1 MIVLG
6 LTGSIGMGKSTAAG
20 MLRRLGVP
28 LFDADAVVHRLLGPG
43 GEAVARGRGGCF
55 PGCAT
60 RPARSTG
67 AGSDSA
73 CSAIRRRCGGS
84 RRSCTRWC
92 VPAETRFVG
101 QARARRESLVVLD
114 IPLLFETGG
123 PSACDY
129 VLVVSAPARVQ
140 RERVM
145 RRPGMTES
153 RFASILRAQ
162 MPDREKRRRADFVVP
177 TGLGRGLTFR
187 RLRRVVSR
195 AAAGCEGP
203 CGAAQHGEED
213 DARNRDRHRDHRP
226 RSRVTDTAS
235 SRSPASN

>member
-6 LTGSIGMGKSTAAG
+6 LTGSIGMGKSTAAAHAAAA
-20 MLRRLGVP
+20 RRP
-28 LFDADAVVHRLLGPG
+28 AVRRRCRRASAAGAGRRG
-43 GEAVARGRGGCF
+43 GGSGRGGCF

-73 CSAIRRRCGGS
+73 CLAIRRHCGGS

-92 VPAETRFVG
+92 AGPKRGLSDRRGRGAKAWSCSTSRSYTRPARPT
-101 QARARRESLVVLD
+101 
-114 IPLLFETGG
+114 
-123 PSACDY
+123 ACDY

-177 TGLGRGLTFR
+177 TGLGRGLDVSPVAAGR
-187 RLRRVVSR
+187 RR
-195 AAAGCEGP
+195 AAAWQTRRGECARRKTSGRQ
-203 CGAAQHGEED
+203 CGK
-213 DARNRDRHRDHRP
+213 
-226 RSRVTDTAS
+226 S
-235 SRSPASN
+235 